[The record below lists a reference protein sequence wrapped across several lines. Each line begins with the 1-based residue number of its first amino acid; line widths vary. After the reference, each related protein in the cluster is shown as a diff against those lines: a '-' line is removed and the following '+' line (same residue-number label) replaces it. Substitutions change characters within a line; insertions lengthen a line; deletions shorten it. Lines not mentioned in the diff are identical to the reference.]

1 MMKRWIIAASLFVLM
16 QSGMVVTV
24 NAAAP
29 QTFPVRFSFYDPD
42 SYAPSTPT
50 GEDGAPKGVK
60 QIAEGKAS
68 IYDEAGDV
76 VASFEL
82 DGKSRTYDMEAGKYY
97 KVELDF
103 SDTSPYFDTTA
114 DAYVP
119 VDPDFPTPYI
129 PIVSYVKAR
138 HILPQAVD
146 AQDGTAL
153 TDCVFRV
160 TDQESGKEWDISTD
174 WNEED
179 ISNLPVLSPGAYTVS
194 SVKIPEGYYFDGS
207 QEIILEPSDDETTY
221 KTYAQFRVGRQS
233 GRIDLTVKN
242 EDGEPIEGAVFLL
255 TNETTKESY
264 DPLSTDAEGKI
275 SLWDLPI
282 GTYRE
287 GKITSYDTYSIKTL
301 TLPKEYQENPLEEVK
316 FTFEK
321 DTTKDRAF
329 LIKEE
334 ALTFHKEK
342 GDPTGGEEQG
352 SGTGSK
358 DEGEKAG
365 GSKAEGQRDQ
375 ADSRSGDANESAAR
389 TGDTVNILFVLAA
402 FEGSILVLLKRK
414 EALGL

>member
-1 MMKRWIIAASLFVLM
+1 MKRWIIAASLFVLI
-16 QSGMVVTV
+16 QSGMAVTAE
-24 NAAAP
+24 AAAP

-60 QIAEGKAS
+60 QIKEGTAS
-68 IYDEAGDV
+68 IYDEEGEV
-76 VASFEL
+76 VASFDL

-97 KVELDF
+97 KVEIDF

-119 VDPDFPTPYI
+119 VNPDFPTPYI

-160 TDQESGKEWDISTD
+160 TNQESGKEWDISTD
-174 WNEED
+174 WSEED

-194 SVKIPEGYYFDGS
+194 SVKIPDGYYFDGS

-233 GRIDLTVKN
+233 GRMDLTVKN
-242 EDGEPIEGAVFLL
+242 EDGEPIEGAVFLI
-255 TNETTKESY
+255 TNETTGEAY
-264 DPLSTDAEGKI
+264 DPMSSDEKGVVSI
-275 SLWDLPI
+275 WDMPL
-282 GTYRE
+282 GTFRE
-287 GKITSYDTYSIKTL
+287 GKITKYDTYSIRTL
-301 TLPKEYQENPLEEVK
+301 SLPKEYQENELQDMT
-316 FTFEK
+316 FSFEK
-321 DTTKDRAF
+321 GTKQDRAF

-352 SGTGSK
+352 SETGSK

>member
-1 MMKRWIIAASLFVLM
+1 MKRWIIAASLFVLM
-16 QSGMVVTV
+16 QSGMMATV

-42 SYAPSTPT
+42 SYAPSTPA

-60 QIAEGKAS
+60 QIAEGKAT
-68 IYDEAGDV
+68 IYDEEGDT
-76 VASFEL
+76 VASFNL

-97 KVELDF
+97 KVEIDF

-160 TDQESGKEWDISTD
+160 TDQESGKDWDISTD

-194 SVKIPEGYYFDGS
+194 SVKIPDGYYFDGS
-207 QEIILEPSDDETTY
+207 QEIILEPSDDESAY
-221 KTYAQFRVGRQS
+221 KTYAEFRIGRQS
-233 GRIDLTVKN
+233 GRMDLTVKN
-242 EDGEPIEGAVFLL
+242 EDEEPIEGAVFLL
-255 TNETTKESY
+255 TNETSKESY
-264 DPLSTDAEGKI
+264 DPMSTDKDGKI
-275 SLWDLPI
+275 SLWDLPL
-282 GTYRE
+282 GTFQN
-287 GKITSYDTYSIKTL
+287 GKLTKYDTYSIKTL
-301 TLPKEYQENPLEEVK
+301 SLPKQYEENELQEVK

-321 DTTKDRAF
+321 DTTKEESF

-334 ALTFHKEK
+334 TLTFHKTEE
-342 GDPTGGEEQG
+342 DPSDGEAIEGGTSSKNEE
-352 SGTGSK
+352 T
-358 DEGEKAG
+358 AG
-365 GSKAEGQRDQ
+365 GSGQ
-375 ADSRSGDANESAAR
+375 ADGQGEQTSSQSKNAKESAAR
-389 TGDTVNILFVLAA
+389 TGDTINILFVLAL
-402 FEGSILVLLKRK
+402 FEGSILTLLKRK